1 MHARTVSI
9 AMLLAVLAA
18 GPAGANFGGGSK
30 EEKKPASQ
38 GISSISMTPRE
49 EAERLYMDG
58 KEEVEKAK
66 KDLAEKKDKN
76 AEKKFKK
83 ALDRG
88 ERAIGLD
95 PKYAEAWNLVGYSSR
110 NLKKYDRALEAY
122 AKALELKPNYAE
134 AREYLG
140 EAYVE
145 LGQIDKAKEQ
155 LAWLQRNVPASEET
169 KDLAKEVEEYEKAH
183 PPAAGSARPDSGQAT
198 RPDSV
203 QAAPRDT
210 SGTGSG
216 K

>member
-1 MHARTVSI
+1 MNARTTTI
-9 AMLLAVLAA
+9 AILLAALAA
-18 GPAGANFGGGSK
+18 APAGANFGGGSK

-38 GISSISMTPRE
+38 GISSMSMTPRE
-49 EAERLYMDG
+49 EAERFYMDG
-58 KEEVEKAK
+58 KEEAEKAK
-66 KDLAEKKDKN
+66 KDLAENKGKN

-155 LAWLQRNVPASEET
+155 LAWLKQNAPASEEA

-183 PPAAGSARPDSGQAT
+183 PPAAGGARPDSA
-198 RPDSV
+198 

>member
-1 MHARTVSI
+1 MGDDPMNARTISI
-9 AMLLAVLAA
+9 AILLAALAA
-18 GPAGANFGGGSK
+18 APAGANFGGGSK
-30 EEKKPASQ
+30 DEEKKPVSK

-66 KDLAEKKDKN
+66 KDLAEDKAKN
-76 AEKKFKK
+76 AGKKFKK

-110 NLKKYDRALEAY
+110 HLKKYERALEAY
-122 AKALELKPNYAE
+122 GKALELKPDYAE

-155 LAWLQRNVPASEET
+155 LAWLQRNVPASEEA

-183 PPAAGSARPDSGQAT
+183 PPAAGSARPDT
-198 RPDSV
+198 T

-210 SGTGSG
+210 TGGGSG
-216 K
+216 R